1 MSDTES
7 EGDRLQRLNRWR
19 MALGRHAGDL
29 GRQAGDLGGVLS
41 DRDARIDEAL
51 EVVYGRAIGRR
62 SRSGTLDASQIA
74 LPEWLGDM
82 RRLFPRSVFEAV
94 QRHAVDR
101 FGMSDLLADPELLA
115 RLEPNRDLMKVL
127 LAFKGRIDPR
137 VADMARKIVAQVV
150 DEIVRRLKPRMER
163 SLSGRRRRHWA
174 IALRSAADFDL
185 AGTVRSNLAHYD
197 PETRKRVPQRLRF
210 NSRQSR
216 RLTWTVI
223 LCVDQSGSMLMS
235 LVHATVMASILARLP
250 GVQVRFVVFDT
261 AVVDLT
267 DRLDDPIDLLFA
279 VQLGG
284 GTNIGA
290 ALAYCE
296 SLITQP
302 SRTILALISDFCEGA
317 SVARLVAVV
326 RRLNEA
332 RVVTLGLAALDEAAT
347 PVYDRAIAARL
358 ADAGMQVAALT
369 PDRFAEWL
377 ADIIA

>member
-1 MSDTES
+1 MSETES
-7 EGDRLQRLNRWR
+7 EGDRLHRLNRWR

-29 GRQAGDLGGVLS
+29 GGGLS
-41 DRDARIDEAL
+41 ERDARIDGAL
-51 EVVYGRAIGRR
+51 EVVYGRGLGRR
-62 SRSGTLDASQIA
+62 SQSGTLDPSQIA
-74 LPEWLGDM
+74 LPEWLADM

-94 QRHAVDR
+94 QGHAIDR

-127 LAFKGRIDPR
+127 LTFKGRIDPR
-137 VADMARKIVAQVV
+137 LADMARKIVAEVV

-163 SLSGRRRRHWA
+163 SLSGRRRRHRA
-174 IALRSAADFDL
+174 VGLRSAADFDL

-197 PETRKRVPQRLRF
+197 PQTRRLVPQRLRF
-210 NSRQSR
+210 NGRQSR
-216 RLTWTVI
+216 RLPFTVI

-235 LVHATVMASILARLP
+235 LVHATVMASIMARLP
-250 GVQVRFVVFDT
+250 GVEVRFVVFDT
-261 AVVDLT
+261 AVVDLS

-302 SRTILALISDFCEGA
+302 SRTVLALVSDFCEGA
-317 SVARLVAVV
+317 SVARLVAAV